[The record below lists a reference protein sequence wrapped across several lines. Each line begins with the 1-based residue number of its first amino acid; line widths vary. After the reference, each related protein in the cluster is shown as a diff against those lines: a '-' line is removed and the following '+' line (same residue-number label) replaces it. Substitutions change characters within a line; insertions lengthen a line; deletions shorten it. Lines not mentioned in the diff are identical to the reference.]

1 MSNKSLQELV
11 KIARGDRTKRKYA
24 EESGVNVAIISR
36 IESGDYMPG
45 RKVLEKLTSSN
56 ARPQGGITYADLVEV
71 ANDNKQFQKGLVAGM
86 LATPLGFVGIPF
98 LATAFAGGTVLGK
111 GMETLLETSVQSKTK
126 STYKRRE
133 KEFLDEMKNFA
144 IGMERYKATAAGI
157 IYSKMAEM
165 GITCR
170 PGKQED
176 TDFPL
181 NYTDLI
187 MLVEDENINTWV
199 LSCVTLNE
207 ENKDRE
213 ALIKPFAARFIDKLL
228 HTKPDPKK
236 KASFVVDDDELYKYL
251 LEMKGKNSYR
261 GNLSI
266 IQFDVKS
273 LSLLREEYISYYEL
287 NDTENKML
295 LVN

>member
-1 MSNKSLQELV
+1 MSNKNLQELV
-11 KIARGDRTKRKYA
+11 KIARGERTKRKYA

-45 RKVLEKLTSSN
+45 KKVLEKLTSPN
-56 ARPQGGITYADLVEV
+56 ARPQGGITYADLVE
-71 ANDNKQFQKGLVAGM
+71 AASDNKQFQKGLAAGM
-86 LATPLGFVGIPF
+86 LATPLGFIGIPF
-98 LATAFAGGTVLGK
+98 LTAAFAGGTALGK
-111 GMETLLETSVQSKTK
+111 GMELLFETSEQSREK
-126 STYKRRE
+126 SISRKRE
-133 KEFLDEMKNFA
+133 KEFLDEMKYFA
-144 IGMERYKATAAGI
+144 LGMERYKATATGVIFA
-157 IYSKMAEM
+157 KLAEM

-181 NYTDLI
+181 NYTDLV
-187 MLVEDENINTWV
+187 MLIEDNNISTWV

-207 ENKDRE
+207 ENRDRE
-213 ALIKPFAARFIDKLL
+213 AFIKLFAARFIDKLL

-236 KASFVVDDDELYKYL
+236 KASFVVDDEGLYKYL

-266 IQFDVKS
+266 IQFDAKS
-273 LSLLREEYISYYEL
+273 LSLVREEYISRFDLY
-287 NDTENKML
+287 DTENKLL
-295 LVN
+295 LVK